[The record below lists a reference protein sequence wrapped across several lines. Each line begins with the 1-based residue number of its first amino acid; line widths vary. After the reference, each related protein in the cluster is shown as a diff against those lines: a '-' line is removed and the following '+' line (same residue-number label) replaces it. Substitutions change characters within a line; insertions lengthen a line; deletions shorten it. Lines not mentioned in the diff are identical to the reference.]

1 MSGFLESFF
10 DDNVSDNFNLWIKD
24 ESGTF
29 DFSKEKVIHRGE
41 LFKFSRAS
49 SKWKQRHFV
58 VTEKHLLYY
67 KVEAAK
73 KKPTEDKIRG
83 VIALELVRN
92 VFHSEGHPSAPEF
105 KYGIRFIKNMKYSD
119 LWTKSET
126 DLKTWQA
133 ALSKV
138 CVQSDF
144 HTKFS
149 ALKMIGRGSFARV
162 IWL

>member
-10 DDNVSDNFNLWIKD
+10 DDNVSDGFNLWAKD
-24 ESGTF
+24 EAGTM

-41 LFKFSRAS
+41 LFKYSRARN
-49 SKWKQRHFV
+49 KWKQRHFV

-67 KVEAAK
+67 KVDLVDQN
-73 KKPTEDKIRG
+73 PTEDKVRG
-83 VIALELVRN
+83 VINLHLVRN
-92 VFHSEGHPSAPEF
+92 VYQTEGHSSAPEF

-119 LWTKSET
+119 LWTKNEA
-126 DLKTWQA
+126 DLKAWQA

-144 HTKFS
+144 HIKFS

-162 IWL
+162 FLL